1 MQTTDNATLR
11 SLLQRS
17 GQFDRYC
24 HAANGSV
31 RFSDILA
38 GSCFSEQSD
47 SFDGRSVLLAIPD
60 HLTTAIAMIK
70 LDGHASRIV
79 LCPPDVDPKHF
90 ETIVSAGQ
98 IDIIA
103 CGEENGSDF
112 GHHGLPVV
120 RARPEIRSQDAS
132 SAIERRTEWVLLTS
146 GTGGMPKLVLH
157 DLASL
162 IGAIKPLVKVDDT
175 VVWASFYDIRRY
187 GGLQIFLRAIVQGTS
202 MILSQAGEPV
212 GAYLARL
219 QKSAVTHISGTPSH
233 WRWALLSGAANMISP
248 TYVRLSG
255 EIVDQSI
262 LDALQATYPRAA
274 ISHAFASTE
283 AGVGFDV
290 IDGREGFSATVIEAQ
305 SPNDEVSLRIVD
317 GSLQIRSKR
326 IASRYL
332 GNGQPPIVG
341 PEGFVDTGDIVELR
355 GDRYYFAGRRE
366 GVINVGGQKIFP
378 EEVENVINSHPE
390 VQMSL
395 VHGRRNPM
403 MGALVVADVVLESTS
418 TNRSRK
424 ELAAEILSRCREALP
439 AYKVPVKVSFVQS
452 LDVSTAGKLLRR
464 SP

>member
-17 GQFDRYC
+17 GQLDRYC

-132 SAIERRTEWVLLTS
+132 SAIERRTEWVLLTP

-175 VVWASFYDIRRY
+175 LVWASFYDIRRY
-187 GGLQIFLRAIVQGTS
+187 GGLQIFLRAVVQGTS

-212 GAYLARL
+212 GAYLGRL

-255 EIVDQSI
+255 EIADQSI
-262 LDALQATYPRAA
+262 LDTLQATYPRAA

-326 IASRYL
+326 TASRYL

-341 PEGFVDTGDIVELR
+341 PGGFVDTGDIVELR

-378 EEVENVINSHPE
+378 EEVENVINSHPQ

-418 TNRSRK
+418 TDRSRK

-452 LDVSTAGKLLRR
+452 LDVSAAGKLLRKF
-464 SP
+464 P